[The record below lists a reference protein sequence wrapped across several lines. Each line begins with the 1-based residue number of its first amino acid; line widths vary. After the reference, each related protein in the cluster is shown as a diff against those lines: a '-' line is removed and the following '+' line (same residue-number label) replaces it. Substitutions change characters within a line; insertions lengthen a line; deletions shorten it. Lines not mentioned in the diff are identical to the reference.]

1 MLASE
6 WSDCVCVCGQSWFSS
21 GETWGRGVASAA
33 KADQLIES
41 FCRVIH
47 EALFFALIH
56 ITSTMRTQTS

>member
-1 MLASE
+1 M
-6 WSDCVCVCGQSWFSS
+6 CVCGQSWFSS

-41 FCRVIH
+41 FCRVLH